1 MRAVDPAH
9 CGVCPREEAH
19 CFWHDG
25 YSAWPESGCAVSKC
39 APVFLPDSF
48 RVGIRSAVRVSGLS
62 VVLWTYQP
70 LRDVP
75 EGVE

>member
-9 CGVCPREEAH
+9 LEWCPREEAH

-25 YSAWPESGCAVSKC
+25 NRPWPEAGCAVAKC
-39 APVFLPDSF
+39 DPVFLPDTF

-62 VVLWTYQP
+62 V
-70 LRDVP
+70 
-75 EGVE
+75 